1 MPKLFNTKVLMSG
14 ADYFDDS
21 QAINPFMNKNVAVD
35 REKAQA
41 EHDLIQDSL
50 RSAGVEVVLT
60 APPLD
65 CQDGVYTANWA
76 LVRGDKAVMS
86 TLPNARKGEEAY
98 AEELLQKL
106 GKKTY
111 RVPNG
116 VHFSG
121 QGDALPCGDFLFA
134 GTGYRTER
142 PAHDFVAD
150 TLGYTVISLQ
160 TIPKRN
166 WLGRPVINKDSGWPD
181 SFFYDI
187 DLALSILRPPTSGQ
201 KGLIAWCP
209 EAFMPESRKKLRDFQ
224 EVEKIEVSFNE
235 AKQAFACNLVST
247 GETVVMS
254 AHAPRLKTE
263 LENRGFEVITPE
275 ISELAKGGGY
285 IRCTSLTLDNQ

>member
-21 QAINPFMNKNVAVD
+21 QAINPFMNKKVAVN
-35 REKAQA
+35 REKAQV
-41 EHDLIQDSL
+41 EHDLIHESL
-50 RSAGVEVVLT
+50 QSAGVEVLITT
-60 APPLD
+60 APTN

-76 LVRGDKAVMS
+76 LVRGDKTVLS
-86 TLPNARKGEEAY
+86 TLPNARKDEEPH
-98 AEELLQKL
+98 AEEVLKKL
-106 GKKTY
+106 GLQTF
-111 RVPNG
+111 RVPDG
-116 VHFSG
+116 IHFSG
-121 QGDALPCGDFLFA
+121 QGDALPCGEFLFA
-134 GTGYRTER
+134 GSGYRTEK

-166 WLGRPVINKDSGWPD
+166 WFRRPVINKDSGWPD

-187 DLALSILRPPTSGQ
+187 DLALSVLWPPHENQ

-209 EAFMPESRKKLRDFQ
+209 EAFTPASRSLLQNFDKVD
-224 EVEKIEVSFNE
+224 KIEVSFSE

-247 GETVVMS
+247 GETVIMS
-254 AHAPRLKTE
+254 AHAPAFQAE
-263 LENRGFEVITPE
+263 LQKRGFRVITPE

-285 IRCTSLTLDNQ
+285 IRCTTLTLDNI